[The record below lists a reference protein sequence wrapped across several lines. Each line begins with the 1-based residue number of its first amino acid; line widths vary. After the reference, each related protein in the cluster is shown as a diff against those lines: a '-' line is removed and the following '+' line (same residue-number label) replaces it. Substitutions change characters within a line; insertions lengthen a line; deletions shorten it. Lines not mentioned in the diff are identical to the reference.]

1 MPTTEENTGS
11 AGKAYRIF
19 FAIWPDNDA
28 QKQLAGLAKQLRLE
42 SLCGGRKIKTEN
54 IHLTLVF
61 VGKVYPDSL
70 KALYDAGDRI
80 KQSGSPAF
88 DLVIDE
94 IHYWKHNHIVYLAPG
109 KVPHALA
116 NLVNVLQ
123 EAISTAGFSLEQ
135 RAYAPHITLVRNAFC
150 QPLPEL
156 AEPIAWRVREW
167 MLVKSEQTGSGS
179 VYTPIRCWPLETS
192 NKP

>member
-1 MPTTEENTGS
+1 MPVTEENIGS
-11 AGKAYRIF
+11 AGRARRIF

-42 SLCGGRKIKTEN
+42 SLCGGRKIKAEN

-61 VGKVYPDSL
+61 VGKVYPDNL

-94 IHYWKHNHIVYLAPG
+94 IRYWKHSHIVYLAPRE
-109 KVPHALA
+109 VPHALA
-116 NLVNVLQ
+116 NLVNALR

-135 RAYAPHITLVRNAFC
+135 RVYAPHITLVRNAFC

-156 AEPIAWRVREW
+156 GEPIVWRVREW
-167 MLVKSEQTGSGS
+167 TLVKSEQTGNGS
-179 VYTPIRCWPLETS
+179 VYTPIGRWSLETS

>member
-1 MPTTEENTGS
+1 MPTTEESTGS

-42 SLCGGRKIKTEN
+42 SLCGGRKIKAEN

-61 VGKVYPDSL
+61 VGKVYPGRFE
-70 KALYDAGDRI
+70 ALRDVADRI
-80 KQSGSPAF
+80 KQSGSLAF

-94 IHYWKHNHIVYLAPG
+94 VRYWKHNHIVYLAPG
-109 KVPHALA
+109 KVPQELV
-116 NLVNVLQ
+116 NLVSALHD
-123 EAISTAGFSLEQ
+123 AISAAGFSLEQ
-135 RAYAPHITLVRNAFC
+135 RAYVPHITLMRNALC
-150 QPLPEL
+150 QALPDL
-156 AEPIAWRVREW
+156 AESVAWRVREW
-167 MLVKSEQTGSGS
+167 MLVKSEQTSNGS
-179 VYTPIRCWPLETS
+179 VYTSIGRWSLETS

>member
-1 MPTTEENTGS
+1 MPTTEENIGS
-11 AGKAYRIF
+11 AGRAYRIF

-42 SLCGGRKIKTEN
+42 SLCGGRKIKAEN

-61 VGKVYPDSL
+61 VGKVYPHRL
-70 KALYDAGDRI
+70 KALYEAGDRI
-80 KQSGSPAF
+80 NQSSSPAF

-94 IHYWKHNHIVYLAPG
+94 IRYWKHNHIVYLAPA
-109 KVPHALA
+109 KVPHELV
-116 NLVNVLQ
+116 NLVSALRD
-123 EAISTAGFSLEQ
+123 EISAAGFSLEQ
-135 RAYAPHITLVRNAFC
+135 RAYAPHITLMRNAFC

-167 MLVKSEQTGSGS
+167 MLVKSEQTSNGS
-179 VYTPIRCWPLETS
+179 VYTPVGRWSLETS
-192 NKP
+192 NKL